1 MKPAIK
7 KWMPAVAIPA
17 VIAAVAVGA
26 NVSASAAP
34 ELDTKTP
41 EQVIELMASSHLEAY
56 SGQFGTSTR
65 LGLPALP
72 DAGAPASF
80 GPPAPSTSG
89 DEGKS
94 DSGGK
99 PGASTS
105 APASGP
111 AGARDSGG
119 SSDAQLAQLLN
130 LVSGTHQARI
140 YVDGAD
146 QARLQVLGDMEEQDV
161 ILNGTSLW
169 TYDSAEKK
177 AVHMTLPQQPS
188 AAHEVHGA
196 GKSGAAESG
205 DVATRTPAEL
215 AETFLSA
222 AEASTQV
229 SVKEGSTVAGRAVY
243 NLVLDPKSEKTLV
256 DEVTIGID
264 AETGV
269 PLAVTVAAV
278 DQDAPAINVAFTSFT
293 PKAPDA
299 ARFDF
304 TPPANATV
312 TEKKLPQPGDKST
325 NWPRHTF
332 GTQHERPAPSDAPRG
347 DRHWPS
353 DGAQDVTDGE
363 GWDTVAII
371 PADEVP
377 AELKDSAMLNALA
390 TEVDGGKL
398 LHTSLVNALI
408 TDDGRVVLGA
418 VQLSRLQAVAQAEA
432 R

>member
-1 MKPAIK
+1 MKPASK

-17 VIAAVAVGA
+17 AIAAVAVGA

-34 ELDTKTP
+34 ELEAKTP
-41 EQVIELMASSHLEAY
+41 EQVIELMAASDLEAY

-80 GPPAPSTSG
+80 GPPAQAPSDDDGPSNAA
-89 DEGKS
+89 K
-94 DSGGK
+94 
-99 PGASTS
+99 S
-105 APASGP
+105 APASEPSGAP
-111 AGARDSGG
+111 GAGD
-119 SSDAQLAQLLN
+119 SSDAPLAKLLS
-130 LVSGTHQARI
+130 LVSDSHKARVF
-140 YVDGAD
+140 VDGAD

-169 TYDSAEKK
+169 TYDSAAKK
-177 AVHMTLPQQPS
+177 AVHMTLPKKPS
-188 AAHEVHGA
+188 AAHEGPGA
-196 GKSGAAESG
+196 GKSGATKSGAAASG
-205 DVATRTPAEL
+205 DVAPRTPAEL

-222 AEASTQV
+222 AEGSTQV

-243 NLVLDPKSEKTLV
+243 NLVLDPKSKQTLV
-256 DEVTIGID
+256 DEVTIGVD

-304 TPPANATV
+304 TPPAGATV
-312 TEKKLPQPGDKST
+312 TEKKVPKHTDKST
-325 NWPRHTF
+325 NWPKHTF
-332 GTQHERPAPSDAPRG
+332 GAPHERPAPSDAPNG
-347 DRHWPS
+347 DGHWPADEAK
-353 DGAQDVTDGE
+353 DGVDGE
-363 GWDTVAII
+363 GWDTVTTI
-371 PADEVP
+371 PADKVP
-377 AELKDSAMLNALA
+377 AELKDSTMLNALA

-398 LHTSLVNALI
+398 LHTSLVNVLI
-408 TDDGRVVLGA
+408 TDDGRAVIGA
-418 VQLSRLQAVAQAEA
+418 VQPSRLQAVARADA